1 MTTTSLFVAALADHL
16 SLLAGR
22 SSQQSQ
28 CQVTLSQLEMFLFN
42 DLVGVDRLRRT
53 EPTSDETSF
62 YPFLRLLPS
71 ARDRKPFLAATL
83 GLRRGLAVVGKYE
96 YTQMTVVTVVTGD
109 W

>member
-16 SLLAGR
+16 SLLAQR
-22 SSQQSQ
+22 SEQQSE

-42 DLVGVDRLRRT
+42 DVAGLDRLRRT
-53 EPTSDETSF
+53 STTSEETSF

-71 ARDRKPFLAATL
+71 ARDRRPYLVATL

-96 YTQMTVVTVVTGD
+96 YTAG
-109 W
+109 